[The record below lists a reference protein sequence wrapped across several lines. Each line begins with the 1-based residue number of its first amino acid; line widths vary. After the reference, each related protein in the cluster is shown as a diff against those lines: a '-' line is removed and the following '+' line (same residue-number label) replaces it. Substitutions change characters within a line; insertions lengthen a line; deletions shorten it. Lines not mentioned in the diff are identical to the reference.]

1 MSGCAARRFP
11 GCESIV
17 RTLIVDGYNVIRQT
31 PPYKAI
37 AEDDLD
43 ASRLALITD
52 VSAFSHGEYHT
63 TVVFDGHN
71 NEGSDGR
78 AHHIA
83 GVTVIFSRYG
93 CDADTVIESLSR
105 SARQAGEDVVVVT
118 SDAQTQWTVLGG
130 SVSRMSSSEFAAEIR
145 TDDAEWREHTPAG
158 SSKGRLADRIDSE
171 VRDRLSRW
179 ARGKE

>member
-1 MSGCAARRFP
+1 M
-11 GCESIV
+11 
-17 RTLIVDGYNVIRQT
+17 RTLIVDGYNVIHQT

-37 AEDDLD
+37 AEEDLD
-43 ASRLALITD
+43 ASRLALISD
-52 VSAFSHGEYHT
+52 VSAFSHGDFHT

-78 AHHIA
+78 AHTVA

-105 SARQAGEDVVVVT
+105 SAREAGENVVVVT

-130 SVSRMSSSEFAAEIR
+130 NVARMSSAEFAGEIR
-145 TDDAEWREHTPAG
+145 TGDAEWREHAPAG
-158 SSKGRLADRIDSE
+158 STKGRLADRIDAD
-171 VRDRLSRW
+171 VRERLSRW

>member
-1 MSGCAARRFP
+1 M
-11 GCESIV
+11 

-43 ASRLALITD
+43 ASRLALISD
-52 VSAFSHGEYHT
+52 VAAFSHGEFRA
-63 TVVFDGHN
+63 TVVFDGHLN
-71 NEGSDGR
+71 PGSDGR
-78 AHHIA
+78 SHTIA

-93 CDADTVIESLSR
+93 CDADSVIESLSR
-105 SARQAGEDVVVVT
+105 TAREAGDDAVVVT

-130 SVSRMSSSEFAAEIR
+130 SVTRMSSAEFATEIR
-145 TDDAEWREHTPAG
+145 SEDAEWRDHAPAG
-158 SSKGRLADRIDSE
+158 SSKGRLEDRIDSE